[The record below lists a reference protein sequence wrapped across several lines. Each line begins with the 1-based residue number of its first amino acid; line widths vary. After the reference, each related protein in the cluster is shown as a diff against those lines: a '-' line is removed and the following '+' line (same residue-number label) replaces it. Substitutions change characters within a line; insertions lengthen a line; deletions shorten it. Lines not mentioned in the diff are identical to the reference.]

1 MLYGAVVVV
10 ANYCSLSL
18 VFGWRWSRERND
30 CSIHSLDEVKAS
42 YDMAYMKLN
51 IVSWQL
57 FCTQKFCWIKVW
69 IHGVVGVPGCWTCS
83 SEVLLFPQ
91 RFHLL
96 ILWLVLLFHGVLG
109 FCSMPMH
116 AIAELRLSTMLALS
130 DAQNLLSFGAAPCAV
145 AHDTNFKW
153 CPKKVERG
161 KLRRG
166 CPYSLNEN
174 PTWRAL
180 LM

>member
-1 MLYGAVVVV
+1 MCFPLHCCYQCKHVEAVLYGAVVVV

-69 IHGVVGVPGCWTCS
+69 LHGVVGVPGCWTCS

-116 AIAELRLSTMLALS
+116 AIAELRLPS
-130 DAQNLLSFGAAPCAV
+130 DAQ
-145 AHDTNFKW
+145 K
-153 CPKKVERG
+153 R
-161 KLRRG
+161 
-166 CPYSLNEN
+166 
-174 PTWRAL
+174 
-180 LM
+180 